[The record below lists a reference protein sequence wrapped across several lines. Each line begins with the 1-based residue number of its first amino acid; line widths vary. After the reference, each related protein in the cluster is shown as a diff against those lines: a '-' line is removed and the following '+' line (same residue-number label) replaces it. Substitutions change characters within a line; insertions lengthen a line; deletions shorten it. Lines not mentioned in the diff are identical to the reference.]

1 MKKDKLIRI
10 YYKLIEK
17 QNLFFL
23 NGNSF
28 NLFLLL
34 KMHLIKRRIFKNL
47 DSDTTEKLVLDKIL
61 NKIDNNRN
69 LKKLANIYN
78 KKKSVESLQAYIS
91 YKNKLSKGF
100 GFNNFQEVIIKKISL
115 YSHSRM
121 DIDEMIKINDLS
133 SLNNWLKENIYQY
146 GTQYGPSE
154 LLKKSTKEEL
164 NCNYYLDSLH
174 LER

>member
-100 GFNNFQEVIIKKISL
+100 GFNNFQEIIIKKISL

-121 DIDEMIKINDLS
+121 DIKKVEFQIKE
-133 SLNNWLKENIYQY
+133 LKISNF
-146 GTQYGPSE
+146 
-154 LLKKSTKEEL
+154 KR
-164 NCNYYLDSLH
+164 NYNVDFNSVGVT
-174 LER
+174 

>member
-17 QNLFFL
+17 QNSFFL

-69 LKKLANIYN
+69 
-78 KKKSVESLQAYIS
+78 
-91 YKNKLSKGF
+91 
-100 GFNNFQEVIIKKISL
+100 
-115 YSHSRM
+115 
-121 DIDEMIKINDLS
+121 
-133 SLNNWLKENIYQY
+133 
-146 GTQYGPSE
+146 
-154 LLKKSTKEEL
+154 
-164 NCNYYLDSLH
+164 
-174 LER
+174 